1 MLPSSHL
8 QAGFA
13 AEGVES
19 GTVFSDI
26 NLQEKVQDLGALWGA
41 VGHLVGIIFLLN
53 KARQRGD
60 ADSTLLFFLLVILV
74 FTIAQHVMLK
84 HYLVITCRKAGMGLL
99 EKIHLR

>member
-1 MLPSSHL
+1 M
-8 QAGFA
+8 
-13 AEGVES
+13 ES

-53 KARQRGD
+53 KAHQRD

-74 FTIAQHVMLK
+74 FTLAQRVMLK

-99 EKIHLR
+99 EKIHLK

>member
-1 MLPSSHL
+1 M
-8 QAGFA
+8 
-13 AEGVES
+13 ES
-19 GTVFSDI
+19 GTVFNDI

-41 VGHLVGIIFLLN
+41 VGQLVGINFLLN
-53 KARQRGD
+53 KARQRD

-74 FTIAQHVMLK
+74 STIAQRVMLK